1 MLMRLY
7 KLVEVAFLGC
17 FFFFFFFL
25 RGKREER
32 VLWRT
37 SELSKPLSS
46 VELRLQTS
54 IKECSLIPTELML
67 RHEAK
72 RLNLFFTFLIF
83 SICPE

>member
-7 KLVEVAFLGC
+7 KLVEVAFLG
-17 FFFFFFFL
+17 FGGFVF
-25 RGKREER
+25 KREKGGKSFVEDFR
-32 VLWRT
+32 AFRAT
-37 SELSKPLSS
+37 ELSRAPIA
-46 VELRLQTS
+46 LQTS

>member
-7 KLVEVAFLGC
+7 KLVEVGFL
-17 FFFFFFFL
+17 FFVFL

-37 SELSKPLSS
+37 SELSKALSS

-72 RLNLFFTFLIF
+72 RLNFLFFTFHIF